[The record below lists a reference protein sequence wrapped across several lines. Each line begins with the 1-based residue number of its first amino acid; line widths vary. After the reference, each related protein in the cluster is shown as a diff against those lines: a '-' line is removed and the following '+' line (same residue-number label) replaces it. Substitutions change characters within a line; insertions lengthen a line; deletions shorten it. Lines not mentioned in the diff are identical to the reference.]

1 LDRRLTPE
9 RCIAGPEGRYHVEV
23 VMYEVRAH
31 MFAQH
36 IRIVEV
42 GSGEVLLD
50 LWGDEVWRWD
60 AHVRFVG
67 PGRVRVE
74 LRRFAH
80 SASSG
85 GRLVAGADRELVIAI
100 DLDRRRFWIERGAL
114 DDGDLERALAVSLRA
129 GTA

>member
-1 LDRRLTPE
+1 LTPE
-9 RCIAGPEGRYHVEV
+9 RRIAGPEGRYHIEV
-23 VMYEVRAH
+23 VVDEVRAH
-31 MFAQH
+31 MIAEH

-50 LWGDEVWRWD
+50 LWGPELWRWD
-60 AHVRFVG
+60 GHARFVG

-80 SASSG
+80 STSSD

-100 DLDRRRFWIERGAL
+100 DLDRRRFWIEEGSL
-114 DDGDLERALAVSLRA
+114 DDGDLERALEVSLRA
-129 GTA
+129 GAA

>member
-1 LDRRLTPE
+1 MTPE
-9 RCIAGPEGRYHVEV
+9 RRIVGPEGRYHVEV
-23 VMYEVRAH
+23 VGDEVRAH
-31 MFAQH
+31 MVAEH

-50 LWGDEVWRWD
+50 LWRPELWRWD
-60 AHVRFVG
+60 ERARFVG

-85 GRLVAGADRELVIAI
+85 GGLVAGADRELIIAV

-114 DDGDLERALAVSLRA
+114 DDGDLERALEVSLRA
-129 GTA
+129 GT